1 MHVINRHDSHS
12 KGRTSEQPRVWEDR
26 KMLNE
31 VSRPR
36 TKHLEKSAIMIA
48 RFFVGKEKNF
58 TGENFSPVNFP
69 VIRTMGWAG
78 E

>member
-1 MHVINRHDSHS
+1 
-12 KGRTSEQPRVWEDR
+12 
-26 KMLNE
+26 MLNE